1 MLVGAVAL
9 GANAKGSCDVAGTV
23 YSVDTTF
30 HAYIGPGTTQTSM
43 LLQSGN
49 KHLRV
54 FYTTVDLTNPYVKI
68 RAVSATEVH
77 IADCGHLVS
86 VDGVL
91 NFHTI
96 HTLVNHALSH

>member
-1 MLVGAVAL
+1 MKRIFTALMLVGAVAL

-68 RAVSATEVH
+68 RAVSGTDMMAGGET
-77 IADCGHLVS
+77 VS
-86 VDGVL
+86 QMC
-91 NFHTI
+91 
-96 HTLVNHALSH
+96 

>member
-1 MLVGAVAL
+1 MLAGAVAL

-68 RAVSATEVH
+68 RAVSGTDMMAG
-77 IADCGHLVS
+77 AKPFRKC
-86 VDGVL
+86 
-91 NFHTI
+91 
-96 HTLVNHALSH
+96 VNVKQNPDSAITWV